1 MTATPSSN
9 PQLPSQSKVTAAGG
23 GAFTTLPT
31 HEQIA
36 RRALE
41 IYIASGRVEGRSEQN
56 WLQAERELLTEAVTL
71 VGESQHTPEPAES
84 ATKPPSPYAQ
94 AFRSPRLRL
103 TGTIG

>member
-1 MTATPSSN
+1 MTAIPSSN
-9 PQLPSQSKVTAAGG
+9 PQTQSKVTAAGG
-23 GAFTTLPT
+23 GAFTTLPS

-36 RRALE
+36 RRALQ

-71 VGESQHTPEPAES
+71 VGESQQSPEPVES
-84 ATKPPSPYAQ
+84 ATQSPSRYAP

-103 TGTIG
+103 TGTLG